1 MSIYSIINDEVKSVL
16 RESKEK
22 EVANVLKER
31 DISKS
36 SIGIPELEK
45 IVKAQLPKIIQAA
58 AAMGLAN
65 KNKNPISEADDDEE
79 GLESLRLDPEE
90 AEDDLEQRVRAGR
103 QKVTKAAADIA
114 KGLGAPEAVAAMKAK
129 VGPKAGD
136 VAKDVV
142 VGTGGAVGAI
152 IKKFPVVG
160 GYLGL
165 APLIGAAFSRKSV
178 SQAGWVLSIIALANL
193 FAGVPVD
200 WSLVP
205 KDDLSRLFP
214 DGIPKLTDDVALVML
229 ARAALAGKARK
240 AGNWFKDEKLDR
252 LSQVFNRFVERAH
265 EDPDSS
271 KSGGLSITDKD
282 RGPIPTGGYTDTPV
296 VGRQRVK
303 GPIPTDTSGMFQT
316 TLGKKRKKQQQ
327 ESTMKKSA
335 LMKIIREEVEVVL
348 TNKEASEIFDLDLDR
363 LNEISR
369 PSFREMWNLLS
380 QWIED
385 QGVHEKSPEYDQME
399 KEFLAQ
405 HGWDQGKFDAA
416 ADIARE
422 AGDIA
427 FLEEAW
433 KGDPEVNQ
441 TGEYADKTKDELC
454 AMKKGL
460 MDKESR
466 TEPEQKKV
474 RQINFALRSKQKG
487 PKFGKVGC

>member
-1 MSIYSIINDEVKSVL
+1 MKQSPLLSLIESTTLEVLDKQKG
-16 RESKEK
+16 E
-22 EVANVLKER
+22 
-31 DISKS
+31 DID
-36 SIGIPELEK
+36 K
-45 IVKAQLPKIIQAA
+45 ILAQSLPKLQK
-58 AAMGLAN
+58 L
-65 KNKNPISEADDDEE
+65 
-79 GLESLRLDPEE
+79 LEP
-90 AEDDLEQRVRAGR
+90 
-103 QKVTKAAADIA
+103 
-114 KGLGAPEAVAAMKAK
+114 AMKQYISSK
-129 VGPKAGD
+129 LKGSIQEVELPTVGQVVNKTTD
-136 VAKDVV
+136 VAKA
-142 VGTGGAVGAI
+142 GGRTTQVMAARVASMIPGGLGIELGALYAASKDMSVDPKVRFWITVALLNLVSGNFGIPGDISSYIMDLITIPTDAIPI
-152 IKKFPVVG
+152 IG
-160 GYLGL
+160 GMASNAIKTAL
-165 APLIGAAFSRKSV
+165 APLHGIDDAALIMWAKRK
-178 SQAGWVLSIIALANL
+178 IRKANL
-193 FAGVPVD
+193 PAAKHYAEFEKWAGLPAGSLTPSKAKSAADKSPSAPHNMFA
-200 WSLVP
+200 
-205 KDDLSRLFP
+205 
-214 DGIPKLTDDVALVML
+214 LT
-229 ARAALAGKARK
+229 R
-240 AGNWFKDEKLDR
+240 
-252 LSQVFNRFVERAH
+252 
-265 EDPDSS
+265 
-271 KSGGLSITDKD
+271 
-282 RGPIPTGGYTDTPV
+282 
-296 VGRQRVK
+296 
-303 GPIPTDTSGMFQT
+303 
-316 TLGKKRKKQQQ
+316 GKKEGEKQQ
-327 ESTMKKSA
+327 ESIMKKSA

-348 TNKEASEIFDLDLDR
+348 TNEEAAEIFDIDLDR

-385 QGVHEKSPEYDQME
+385 QGVREKSPEYDQME